1 MPAPFLNAALRFLQR
16 QTVAVFGG
24 VEKIWWPVNVSTNA
38 CTVPVECAA
47 APQDGQSKEL
57 AGLLTL
63 ATDGRVFH
71 CTLADFPFP
80 PEPDLIFMFGPAIAN
95 PDAPPATIFDPAA
108 SQKFMVKSTKVYGE
122 HITITAE
129 LHSSV

>member
-1 MPAPFLNAALRFLQR
+1 MPSPFLTGAWRFLQK

-24 VEKIWWPVNVSTNA
+24 PEKIWWPPDPTTNA
-38 CTVPVECAA
+38 CTVAIECAG

-63 ATDGRVFH
+63 PTDGRVFY

-80 PEPDLIFMFGPAIAN
+80 PEPEMIFMVGPAIAN
-95 PDAPPATIFDPAA
+95 PDGPPATMFDPAV
-108 SQKFMVKSTKVYGE
+108 SQKFMVKSTRTYGE
-122 HITITAE
+122 QVTITAE
-129 LHSSV
+129 LHSGV